1 VAARKGLAA
10 GAAGEGQSAAIARHK
25 NCRNLPGESAGRASS
40 ASDRLAPAT
49 KGTRVI
55 RIRSANAWILATLPL
70 AVLAAACLSASMV
83 HAQSKDDVRH
93 KLEKNRQQLD
103 EAQKRGQGLEAD
115 MGQIKAD
122 RERLN
127 ASLVDT
133 ARQVQKSEGQMSTIE
148 SRLGELESQETML
161 RGSLAQRHD
170 SIARLLAAMQR
181 MGRNPPPVMITRRED
196 ALTMVRS
203 AMMLANAFPQLRDQA
218 LSLATRQNELARVM
232 ADIRTEGDKL
242 KAETTRLNDTRTRL
256 AQLMESKKQSLSE
269 RQLELEK
276 VRKEAAEISQNVA
289 DLNDLIVKLDKAV
302 TDHIGKD
309 AAPAEGVKGSDGLE
323 VAALPDSKLAL
334 PGSAVT
340 SSQDAGVKSA
350 GMAAIELAPK
360 GTQIASLNPGRM
372 KPAMPFIRAKG
383 SVLLPV
389 QGRRVLAFGD
399 RTQYGG
405 QSKGLVLETRHSA
418 QVTSPCDGWIVFAG
432 EFRTFG
438 QLLIINAG
446 DGYHILLAGLS
457 QIDVQLGQF
466 VLTGEPVGLMA
477 TAPKAAKANTQGN
490 APVLYIEF
498 RKENK
503 PIDPESWWAAGPQKV
518 QG

>member
-1 VAARKGLAA
+1 
-10 GAAGEGQSAAIARHK
+10 
-25 NCRNLPGESAGRASS
+25 
-40 ASDRLAPAT
+40 
-49 KGTRVI
+49 VI
-55 RIRSANAWILATLPL
+55 CTRSAKYWIVAGLPL
-70 AVLAAACLSASMV
+70 AVLAMSWLAPV
-83 HAQSKDDVRH
+83 VGHAQSKDDVRQ
-93 KLEKNRQQLD
+93 KLEKNRRQLD
-103 EAQKRGQGLEAD
+103 EAQKRGQGLETD
-115 MGQIKAD
+115 LGQLKAE

-127 ASLVDT
+127 ASLVET
-133 ARQVQKSEGQMSTIE
+133 ARLVQKGEGQMSAIE
-148 SRLGELESQETML
+148 ARLGELETQETML
-161 RGSLAQRHD
+161 RGSLSQRHD

-203 AMMLANAFPQLRDQA
+203 AMMLATAFPQLRDQA
-218 LSLATRQNELARVM
+218 LSLAGRLNELARVM

-256 AQLMESKKQSLSE
+256 AQLMESKRQSSSE
-269 RQLELEK
+269 RQAELEK
-276 VRKEAAEISQNVA
+276 VRKEAAEIAQNVT
-289 DLNDLIVKLDKAV
+289 DLNELIVRLDKAV
-302 TDHIGKD
+302 TAHIGPD
-309 AAPAEGVKGSDGLE
+309 SGAVAGANPSSAQME
-323 VAALPDSKLAL
+323 VAALPETKVTL
-334 PGSAVT
+334 PGSAVAADP
-340 SSQDAGVKSA
+340 DAGSQKAVGASI
-350 GMAAIELAPK
+350 AAIELAPK
-360 GTQIASLNPGRM
+360 GTQVASLNPGRM
-372 KPAMPFIRAKG
+372 KPAMPFLRAKG
-383 SVLLPV
+383 AVLLPV

-466 VLTGEPVGLMA
+466 VLTGEPVGLMTA
-477 TAPKAAKANTQGN
+477 APKAAKANTQGN

-498 RKENK
+498 RKDNK

>member
-1 VAARKGLAA
+1 
-10 GAAGEGQSAAIARHK
+10 
-25 NCRNLPGESAGRASS
+25 
-40 ASDRLAPAT
+40 
-49 KGTRVI
+49 VI
-55 RIRSANAWILATLPL
+55 CIRSAKYWIVAGLPL
-70 AVLAAACLSASMV
+70 AVLAMSWLASSDG
-83 HAQSKDDVRH
+83 HAQSKDEVRQ

-103 EAQKRGQGLEAD
+103 EAQKRGQGLETD
-115 MGQIKAD
+115 LGQLKAE

-133 ARQVQKSEGQMSTIE
+133 ARQVQKGEGQMSAIE
-148 SRLGELESQETML
+148 ARLGELESQETML

-203 AMMLANAFPQLRDQA
+203 AMMLATAFPQLREQA
-218 LSLATRQNELARVM
+218 LTLAGRLTELARVM
-232 ADIRTEGDKL
+232 DDIRTEGDKL
-242 KAETTRLNDTRTRL
+242 KSETTRLNDTRTRL
-256 AQLMESKKQSLSE
+256 AQLMESKRQSSSE
-269 RQLELEK
+269 RQAELEK
-276 VRKEAAEISQNVA
+276 VRKEAADIAQNVT
-289 DLNDLIVKLDKAV
+289 DLNELIVRLDKAV
-302 TDHIGKD
+302 TAHIGPD
-309 AAPAEGVKGSDGLE
+309 SGAVAGANPAAQME
-323 VAALPDSKLAL
+323 VAALPQTKVTL
-334 PGSAVT
+334 PGSTVT
-340 SSQDAGVKSA
+340 ADQDAGSQKSVGA
-350 GMAAIELAPK
+350 SIAAIELAPK
-360 GTQIASLNPGRM
+360 GTQVASLNPGRM
-372 KPAMPFIRAKG
+372 KPAMPFVRAKG
-383 SVLLPV
+383 AVLLPV

-466 VLTGEPVGLMA
+466 VLTGEPVGLMTA
-477 TAPKAAKANTQGN
+477 APKAAKANTQGN

-498 RKENK
+498 RKDNK

>member
-1 VAARKGLAA
+1 M
-10 GAAGEGQSAAIARHK
+10 
-25 NCRNLPGESAGRASS
+25 
-40 ASDRLAPAT
+40 
-49 KGTRVI
+49 I
-55 RIRSANAWILATLPL
+55 RIRSAKYWIVAALALVAIATS
-70 AVLAAACLSASMV
+70 CLSARTG
-83 HAQSKDDVRH
+83 HAQSKDDVRQ

-103 EAQKRGQGLEAD
+103 EAQKRGQGLETD
-115 MGQIKAD
+115 LGQLKAE

-127 ASLVDT
+127 ASLVET
-133 ARQVQKSEGQMSTIE
+133 ARQVQKGEGQMSAIE
-148 SRLGELESQETML
+148 ARLGELESHETML

-170 SIARLLAAMQR
+170 SIAHLLAAMQR

-203 AMMLANAFPQLRDQA
+203 AMMLATAFPQLRDQA
-218 LSLATRQNELARVM
+218 LALAGRLNELARVM
-232 ADIRTEGDKL
+232 GDIRTEGDKL

-256 AQLMESKKQSLSE
+256 AQLMESKRQSFSE
-269 RQLELEK
+269 RQTELEK
-276 VRKEAAEISQNVA
+276 VRKEAAEISQSVT
-289 DLNDLIVKLDKAV
+289 DLNELIVRLDKAV
-302 TDHIGKD
+302 TAHIGRDSPVVDETK
-309 AAPAEGVKGSDGLE
+309 PATRLE
-323 VAALPDSKLAL
+323 VAALPEANLAL
-334 PGSAVT
+334 PGTAVT
-340 SSQDAGVKSA
+340 AGQDVAQKSA
-350 GMAAIELAPK
+350 SASIAAIELAPK
-360 GTQIASLNPGRM
+360 GTQVASLNPGRM

-383 SVLLPV
+383 SVVLPV

-405 QSKGLVLETRHSA
+405 QSKGLVLETRHGA

-466 VLTGEPVGLMA
+466 VLTGEPVGLM
-477 TAPKAAKANTQGN
+477 TAPPKAAKAITQGN

-498 RKENK
+498 RKDNK

>member
-1 VAARKGLAA
+1 MGALKG
-10 GAAGEGQSAAIARHK
+10 E
-25 NCRNLPGESAGRASS
+25 
-40 ASDRLAPAT
+40 
-49 KGTRVI
+49 
-55 RIRSANAWILATLPL
+55 
-70 AVLAAACLSASMV
+70 
-83 HAQSKDDVRH
+83 
-93 KLEKNRQQLD
+93 
-103 EAQKRGQGLEAD
+103 
-115 MGQIKAD
+115 

-127 ASLVDT
+127 ASLVET
-133 ARQVQKSEGQMSTIE
+133 ARQVQKSEGQMSAIE

-181 MGRNPPPVMITRRED
+181 MGRNPPPVMITQRED

-218 LSLATRQNELARVM
+218 LSLATRLNELARVM
-232 ADIRTEGDKL
+232 GDIRTEGDKL
-242 KAETTRLNDTRTRL
+242 KAETARLSDTRTRL
-256 AQLMESKKQSLSE
+256 SQLMESKRQSLGE
-269 RQLELEK
+269 RQAELEK
-276 VRKEAAEISQNVA
+276 VRKEAAEISQSVT
-289 DLNDLIVKLDKAV
+289 DLNELIVKLDKAV

-309 AAPAEGVKGSDGLE
+309 ASPSEDAKGSNRLE
-323 VAALPDSKLAL
+323 VAALPEAKLTL
-334 PGSAVT
+334 PGFPVT
-340 SSQDAGVKSA
+340 SSQNADATKSA
-350 GMAAIELAPK
+350 GASIAAIELAPK
-360 GTQIASLNPGRM
+360 GTQVASLNPGRM

-383 SVLLPV
+383 AVLLPV

-399 RTQYGG
+399 KTQYGG

-466 VLTGEPVGLMA
+466 VLTGEPVGLMTA
-477 TAPKAAKANTQGN
+477 APKAAKANAQGN

-498 RKENK
+498 RKDNK

>member
-1 VAARKGLAA
+1 
-10 GAAGEGQSAAIARHK
+10 
-25 NCRNLPGESAGRASS
+25 
-40 ASDRLAPAT
+40 
-49 KGTRVI
+49 VI
-55 RIRSANAWILATLPL
+55 CTRSAKYWIVAGLPL
-70 AVLAAACLSASMV
+70 AVLAMSWLAPV
-83 HAQSKDDVRH
+83 VGHAQSKDDVRQ
-93 KLEKNRQQLD
+93 KLEKNRRQLD
-103 EAQKRGQGLEAD
+103 EAQKRGQGLETD
-115 MGQIKAD
+115 LGQLKAE

-127 ASLVDT
+127 ASLVET
-133 ARQVQKSEGQMSTIE
+133 ARLVQKGEGQMSAIE
-148 SRLGELESQETML
+148 ARLGELETQETML
-161 RGSLAQRHD
+161 RGSLSQRHD

-203 AMMLANAFPQLRDQA
+203 AMMLATAFPQLRDQA
-218 LSLATRQNELARVM
+218 LSLAGRLNELARVM

-256 AQLMESKKQSLSE
+256 AQLMESKRQSSSE
-269 RQLELEK
+269 RQAELEK
-276 VRKEAAEISQNVA
+276 VRKEAAEIAQNVT
-289 DLNDLIVKLDKAV
+289 DLNELIVRLDKAV
-302 TDHIGKD
+302 TAHIGPD
-309 AAPAEGVKGSDGLE
+309 SGAVAGANPSSAQME
-323 VAALPDSKLAL
+323 VAALPETKVTL

-340 SSQDAGVKSA
+340 ADPDAGSQKAVGASI
-350 GMAAIELAPK
+350 AAIELAPK
-360 GTQIASLNPGRM
+360 GTQVASLNPGRM
-372 KPAMPFIRAKG
+372 KPAMPFLRAKG
-383 SVLLPV
+383 AVLLPV

-466 VLTGEPVGLMA
+466 VLTGEPVGLMTA
-477 TAPKAAKANTQGN
+477 APKAAKANTQGN

-498 RKENK
+498 RKDNK

>member
-1 VAARKGLAA
+1 MIRTRSAKYWIVAAHALVVV
-10 GAAGEGQSAAIARHK
+10 
-25 NCRNLPGESAGRASS
+25 
-40 ASDRLAPAT
+40 AT
-49 KGTRVI
+49 
-55 RIRSANAWILATLPL
+55 S
-70 AVLAAACLSASMV
+70 CLSSRIG
-83 HAQSKDDVRH
+83 HAQSKDDVRQ

-103 EAQKRGQGLEAD
+103 EAQKRGQGLETD
-115 MGQIKAD
+115 LGQLKAE

-127 ASLVDT
+127 AGLVET
-133 ARQVQKSEGQMSTIE
+133 ARQVQKGEGQMSAIE
-148 SRLGELESQETML
+148 ARLGELESHETML

-170 SIARLLAAMQR
+170 SIAHLLAAMQR

-203 AMMLANAFPQLRDQA
+203 AMMLATAFPQLRDQA
-218 LSLATRQNELARVM
+218 LALAGRLDELARVM
-232 ADIRTEGDKL
+232 GDIRTEGDKL

-256 AQLMESKKQSLSE
+256 AQLMESKRQSFSE
-269 RQLELEK
+269 RQTELEK
-276 VRKEAAEISQNVA
+276 VRKEAAEISQSVT
-289 DLNDLIVKLDKAV
+289 DLNELIVRLDKAV
-302 TDHIGKD
+302 TAHIGRDSPVVDEAK
-309 AAPAEGVKGSDGLE
+309 PATRLE
-323 VAALPDSKLAL
+323 VAALPEANLAL
-334 PGSAVT
+334 PGTAG
-340 SSQDAGVKSA
+340 QDAAQKSA
-350 GMAAIELAPK
+350 SASIAAIELAPK
-360 GTQIASLNPGRM
+360 GTQVASLNPGRM

-383 SVLLPV
+383 SIVLPV

-399 RTQYGG
+399 KTQYGG
-405 QSKGLVLETRHSA
+405 QSKGLVLETRHGA

-466 VLTGEPVGLMA
+466 VLTGEPVGLMTA
-477 TAPKAAKANTQGN
+477 APKAAKASAQGN

-498 RKENK
+498 RKDNK

>member
-1 VAARKGLAA
+1 MAAA
-10 GAAGEGQSAAIARHK
+10 
-25 NCRNLPGESAGRASS
+25 
-40 ASDRLAPAT
+40 
-49 KGTRVI
+49 
-55 RIRSANAWILATLPL
+55 LPL
-70 AVLAAACLSASMV
+70 AALAAVWLPQGLV
-83 HAQSKDDVRH
+83 HAQSKDEVRQ
-93 KLEKNRQQLD
+93 KLEKNRAQLD

-115 MGQIKAD
+115 MGQLKVD

-127 ASLVDT
+127 AGLVET
-133 ARQVQKSEGQMSTIE
+133 ARQVQKSEGQMSAIE

-181 MGRNPPPVMITRRED
+181 MGRNPPPVMMTRRED

-218 LSLATRQNELARVM
+218 LSLATRLNELARVM

-242 KAETTRLNDTRTRL
+242 KTETTRLNDTRTRL

-269 RQLELEK
+269 RQSELEK

-309 AAPAEGVKGSDGLE
+309 AAPADSAKGAERLE
-323 VAALPDSKLAL
+323 VAALPDSKIDL
-334 PGSAVT
+334 PGSPGT
-340 SSQDAGVKSA
+340 SAQDGNATRSA
-350 GMAAIELAPK
+350 GIAAIELAPK
-360 GTQIASLNPGRM
+360 GTQVASLNPGRM

-389 QGRRVLAFGD
+389 HGRRVLAFGD

-477 TAPKAAKANTQGN
+477 TAPKAAKANAQSN

-498 RKENK
+498 RKDNK

>member
-1 VAARKGLAA
+1 
-10 GAAGEGQSAAIARHK
+10 
-25 NCRNLPGESAGRASS
+25 
-40 ASDRLAPAT
+40 
-49 KGTRVI
+49 
-55 RIRSANAWILATLPL
+55 
-70 AVLAAACLSASMV
+70 M
-83 HAQSKDDVRH
+83 HAQSKDEARQ

-103 EAQKRGQGLEAD
+103 EAQKRGQGLETD
-115 MGQIKAD
+115 LGQLKVE

-127 ASLVDT
+127 AGLVET
-133 ARQVQKSEGQMSTIE
+133 ARQVQKGEGQMSAIE
-148 SRLGELESQETML
+148 ARLGELESHETML

-170 SIARLLAAMQR
+170 SIAHLLAAMQR

-203 AMMLANAFPQLRDQA
+203 AMMLATAFPQLRDQA
-218 LSLATRQNELARVM
+218 LALAGRLNELARVM
-232 ADIRTEGDKL
+232 GDIRTEGDKL

-256 AQLMESKKQSLSE
+256 AQLMESKRQSLSE
-269 RQLELEK
+269 RQTELEK
-276 VRKEAAEISQNVA
+276 VRKEAAEISQSVT
-289 DLNDLIVKLDKAV
+289 DLNELIVRLDKAV
-302 TDHIGKD
+302 TAHIGRDSPVADEAK
-309 AAPAEGVKGSDGLE
+309 PATRLE
-323 VAALPDSKLAL
+323 VAALPEPNLAL
-334 PGSAVT
+334 PGTAVIAG
-340 SSQDAGVKSA
+340 QDAGTQKSA
-350 GMAAIELAPK
+350 SASIAAIELAPK
-360 GTQIASLNPGRM
+360 GTQVASLNPGRM

-383 SVLLPV
+383 SVLFPV

-399 RTQYGG
+399 KTQYGG
-405 QSKGLVLETRHSA
+405 QSKGLVLETRHGA

-466 VLTGEPVGLMA
+466 VLTGEPVGLMTA
-477 TAPKAAKANTQGN
+477 APKAAKANAQGN

-498 RKENK
+498 RKDNK

>member
-1 VAARKGLAA
+1 MSWL
-10 GAAGEGQSAAIARHK
+10 
-25 NCRNLPGESAGRASS
+25 ASS
-40 ASDRLAPAT
+40 D
-49 KGTRVI
+49 G
-55 RIRSANAWILATLPL
+55 
-70 AVLAAACLSASMV
+70 
-83 HAQSKDDVRH
+83 HAQSKDEVRQ

-103 EAQKRGQGLEAD
+103 EAQKRGQGLETD
-115 MGQIKAD
+115 LGQLKAE

-133 ARQVQKSEGQMSTIE
+133 ARQVQKGEGQMSAIE
-148 SRLGELESQETML
+148 ARLGELESQETML

-203 AMMLANAFPQLRDQA
+203 AMMLATAFPQLREQA
-218 LSLATRQNELARVM
+218 LTLAGRLTELARVM
-232 ADIRTEGDKL
+232 DDIRTEGDKL
-242 KAETTRLNDTRTRL
+242 KSETTRLNDTRTRL
-256 AQLMESKKQSLSE
+256 AQLMESKRQSSSE
-269 RQLELEK
+269 RQAELEK
-276 VRKEAAEISQNVA
+276 VRKEAADIAQNVT
-289 DLNDLIVKLDKAV
+289 DLNELIVRLDKAV
-302 TDHIGKD
+302 TAHIGPD
-309 AAPAEGVKGSDGLE
+309 SGAVAGANPAAQME
-323 VAALPDSKLAL
+323 VAALPQTKVTL
-334 PGSAVT
+334 PGSTVT
-340 SSQDAGVKSA
+340 ADQDAGSQKSVGA
-350 GMAAIELAPK
+350 SIAAIELAPK
-360 GTQIASLNPGRM
+360 GTQVASLNPGRM
-372 KPAMPFIRAKG
+372 KPAMPFVRAKG
-383 SVLLPV
+383 AVLLPV

-466 VLTGEPVGLMA
+466 VLTGEPVGLMTA
-477 TAPKAAKANTQGN
+477 APKAAKANTQGN

-498 RKENK
+498 RKDNK

>member
-1 VAARKGLAA
+1 
-10 GAAGEGQSAAIARHK
+10 
-25 NCRNLPGESAGRASS
+25 
-40 ASDRLAPAT
+40 
-49 KGTRVI
+49 
-55 RIRSANAWILATLPL
+55 
-70 AVLAAACLSASMV
+70 M
-83 HAQSKDDVRH
+83 HAQSKDDVRQ

-103 EAQKRGQGLEAD
+103 ETQKRGQGLEAD
-115 MGQIKAD
+115 MGQLKGE

-127 ASLVDT
+127 ASLVET
-133 ARQVQKSEGQMSTIE
+133 ARQVQKSEGQMSAIE

-181 MGRNPPPVMITRRED
+181 MGRNPPPVMITQRED

-218 LSLATRQNELARVM
+218 LSLATRLNELARVM
-232 ADIRTEGDKL
+232 GDIRTEGDKL
-242 KAETTRLNDTRTRL
+242 KVETARLSDTRTRL
-256 AQLMESKKQSLSE
+256 SQLMESKRQSLGE
-269 RQLELEK
+269 RQAELEK
-276 VRKEAAEISQNVA
+276 VRKEAVEISQSVT
-289 DLNDLIVKLDKAV
+289 DLNELIVKLDKAV

-309 AAPAEGVKGSDGLE
+309 TASAEAAKASTRLE
-323 VAALPDSKLAL
+323 VAALPEAKLTL
-334 PGSAVT
+334 PGSPVT
-340 SSQDAGVKSA
+340 SSQDADAPKSA
-350 GMAAIELAPK
+350 GASLAAIELAPK
-360 GTQIASLNPGRM
+360 GTQVASLNPGRM

-399 RTQYGG
+399 KTQYGG

-466 VLTGEPVGLMA
+466 VLTGEPVGLMTA
-477 TAPKAAKANTQGN
+477 APKAAKASAQGN

-498 RKENK
+498 RKDNK